1 MTKNVLFSIDFVITW
16 VNQDDPKWR
25 KKYSKYAGL
34 NDDEETDIRF
44 RDYGTLKYV
53 FRSIDRYAPWVH
65 KVFLITDH
73 QVPDWLDNNYSKL
86 VVINHD
92 DYIDS
97 QYLPTFNSNVIDLN
111 LFNINQLS
119 EHFVYFNDDMFIN
132 KPTRPE
138 DFFDIK
144 GNPRDI
150 LGLNAIMPTG
160 IFDHIYINNLSVVNH
175 IFSKRKQV
183 KKLFWKFFRFS
194 NAEWNFFTFLLMP
207 WPKFTRFFDP
217 HIQLSFKKSTIK
229 NVLEKYPEVLQQT
242 GMNKFR
248 STNDY
253 SIWLFRYVQM
263 LSGDFSPR
271 SAHFGKH
278 YALNNWKVAV
288 HDIERGKHTLIN
300 INDASFEHEYEY
312 TNAINNV
319 AMAFNKKFPNKSK
332 FELTK

>member
-1 MTKNVLFSIDFVITW
+1 MFDIDFVVTW
-16 VNQDDPKWR
+16 VDGNDKNWVD
-25 KKYSKYAGL
+25 KKNETPRNEYSV
-34 NDDEETDIRF
+34 NNSDEDSRF
-44 RDYGTLKYV
+44 RDMQIFNYWFRAVEKYT
-53 FRSIDRYAPWVH
+53 PWVH
-65 KVFLITDH
+65 KVYLITDN
-73 QVPDWLDNNYSKL
+73 QVPEWLKTENSKL
-86 VVINHD
+86 EVVDHKDILDEN
-92 DYIDS
+92 I
-97 QYLPTFNSNVIDLN
+97 LPTFNSNAIELSIN
-111 LFNINQLS
+111 NIASLS
-119 EHFVYFNDDMFIN
+119 EHFVLFNDDMFIN